1 MPNLRHQM
9 RPHAISTLR
18 HVSIL
23 CLVLLC
29 SSCWIVEAQTGADT
43 MYPGTT
49 WTMHPN
55 REANGWSTEKLNA
68 MRAYADSVQSQAYMI
83 IEGGYVVDTWG
94 PTDQKEIVQSVRK
107 SLLSGLY
114 GRYVEDGTID
124 RHATLASLGIDDKNS
139 LTDAER
145 QATVQHLLQARSGV
159 YHGAA
164 ASPPGMVRNLPE
176 RGSHAPGAY
185 WYYNNWDFNA
195 LGTIFNQETG
205 RDLYAAFNEDIAHVI
220 GMEDFVLS
228 DSRYMYEAV
237 SEHPAYHFFMSARDM
252 ARFGLLFLRNG
263 QWEDQQVIPVDWIEE
278 STQTHS
284 DAGVGGYGY
293 MWWTGIPGVPRTMP
307 SYAARGGNGH
317 MILVVPEADL
327 VFVHRV
333 PMRGYHS
340 PGWNE
345 VVRLIAMM
353 FEARGG

>member
-1 MPNLRHQM
+1 
-9 RPHAISTLR
+9 
-18 HVSIL
+18 
-23 CLVLLC
+23 
-29 SSCWIVEAQTGADT
+29 
-43 MYPGTT
+43 
-49 WTMHPN
+49 MHPN
-55 REANGWSTEKLNA
+55 REASGWSSEELDA
-68 MRAYADSVQSQAYMI
+68 MRAYADSVQSRAYMI
-83 IEGGYVVDTWG
+83 IGGGYVIDAWG
-94 PTDQKEIVQSVRK
+94 PVDEKQIVQSVRK

-114 GRYVEDGTID
+114 GKYVAEGAID
-124 RHATLASLGIDDKNS
+124 LHATLAALGIDDKDN
-139 LTDAER
+139 LTNAER

-176 RGSHAPGAY
+176 RGSHAPGTH

-195 LGTIFNQETG
+195 LGTIFNQATG
-205 RDLYAAFNEDIAHVI
+205 RDLYAAFEEDIAQAI
-220 GMEDFVLS
+220 GMEDFVMS

-263 QWEDQQVIPVDWIEE
+263 RWEDEQIIPAAWVEE
-278 STQTHS
+278 STQAYS

-293 MWWTGIPGVPRTMP
+293 MWWTGIPGVPRTMD
-307 SYAARGGNGH
+307 SYAARGGGGH

-333 PMRGYHS
+333 PMNLAQP

-353 FEARGG
+353 FNAKAS